1 MFADCLKILYE
12 KHYDRISQVYDDPAG
27 AFRVLKDYDL
37 DIDSINRACCNELKE
52 VLSKTHDF
60 QISDRL
66 NKYGWTTK
74 HIIDHMSRFFDSK
87 MKAAARILTMVIKD
101 GPEADFQRAL
111 NGHEP
116 KNVETE
122 YSSDSDE
129 DAKYAVI
136 GRLNRDFSSNIEDLI
151 ENSS

>member
-1 MFADCLKILYE
+1 MFADSLKILYE

-27 AFRVLKDYDL
+27 AFHILKDYDL

-74 HIIDHMSRFFDSK
+74 HIIDHMSRFFERVDQPLS
-87 MKAAARILTMVIKD
+87 AFT
-101 GPEADFQRAL
+101 
-111 NGHEP
+111 
-116 KNVETE
+116 
-122 YSSDSDE
+122 
-129 DAKYAVI
+129 
-136 GRLNRDFSSNIEDLI
+136 
-151 ENSS
+151 